1 MHATDVMTPAVVV
14 AAHGELSN
22 RRWAQPSQNVIVK
35 QGIVRLLAVVQSE
48 EERRAICAAAEN
60 VNGVKEVR
68 SYIEFPMALP
78 AM

>member
-1 MHATDVMTPAVVV
+1 MHAIDVMTPAVVV
-14 AAHGELSN
+14 AAPGERSN

-35 QGIVRLLAVVQSE
+35 QGIVHLWAVVQSE
-48 EERRAICAAAEN
+48 EERRAICVAAES
-60 VNGVKEVR
+60 VHGAKAVR